1 MNIINKIVVK
11 TLQVLMG
18 VIALTIL
25 RVAAV
30 VSSSKFKTLLIAIG
44 IATSIILGVQLLFHG
59 GFWLFMK
66 IPEPVRY
73 PIMLGVT
80 ILISTPFIY
89 IALKVRDK
97 TRRK

>member
-1 MNIINKIVVK
+1 MKEPMKVKILKALLRPIIWILVWV
-11 TLQVLMG
+11 T
-18 VIALTIL
+18 AL
-25 RVAAV
+25 
-30 VSSSKFKTLLIAIG
+30 VSSRMFKAIV
-44 IATSIILGVQLLFHG
+44 IATSIVLGVQLLFHG

-73 PIMLGVT
+73 PIMLGVA

-89 IALKVRDK
+89 IALAIRER

>member
-1 MNIINKIVVK
+1 MKIK
-11 TLQVLMG
+11 ILK
-18 VIALTIL
+18 ALISAIVFPLCWGTAL
-25 RVAAV
+25 
-30 VSSSKFKTLLIAIG
+30 VSSPMFKTLLKAIG

-73 PIMLGVT
+73 PIMLGVS
-80 ILISTPFIY
+80 ILISVPFIY
-89 IALKVRDK
+89 IALKIREK